1 MQRYIRS
8 NENEFNLYDIC
19 STLSGIVF
27 VGDARTFEFSD
38 IFGSDELD
46 YPPGEIEYNLTKDDV
61 IKLLDDFKSCS
72 TILLAPRRRTLIS
85 ENLGVGQI
93 EKEDLLN
100 IVKALTVEDFTKC
113 FPNSNTEHKNDK
125 LVEFITKKSFQLL
138 NGNKLEGV
146 KVYIKIDADE
156 TTSEILV
163 AVSFHTT
170 TSYGKHLYMEEGD
183 NNEN

>member
-1 MQRYIRS
+1 MKRYIKS
-8 NENEFNLYDIC
+8 NEGEFNLYDIC

-27 VGDARTFEFSD
+27 VGDANTFEFSD
-38 IFGSDELD
+38 IFGSDEMD
-46 YPPGEIEYNLTKDDV
+46 YPPSGIIYNLTKEDV

-100 IVKALTVEDFTKC
+100 IVRTLTVEDFTKC
-113 FPNSNTEHKNDK
+113 FPNSNLEHKNDK

-146 KVYIKIDADE
+146 KVYIKINADE

-170 TSYGKHLYMEEGD
+170 NSYRKHPYLNTED
-183 NNEN
+183 CNEN